1 MFLANNYQNLQ
12 NAEIKFF
19 QKFGG
24 SFTRFYGFW
33 RDNLFERVMRLFVWK
48 NNGDVLPKEIEMRLH
63 LQGHCGIADFRIDGE
78 DTDGQSGLTA
88 FFGNFYGVGK
98 YFDEKPYY
106 MLRCPI
112 WSGSAKIGSEC
123 EVISNNSLRN
133 PTIEVVEHYAYLLAH
148 AEVTLGSALINTRD
162 AGGVPVA
169 TSTKQLESIKTYQKK
184 LYNGESGVVTDN
196 GALGVNYAGVT
207 RTTNQNVVDI
217 VEVRQKL
224 LKNFYADIGIRASFD
239 KRSNA
244 VVSEVEADTSM
255 LLLNN
260 SDMLDSRKRG
270 AEAVNRL
277 YGTNWTVELSP
288 EINYNLTPISGAN
301 GADESDGAGGEND
314 DMV

>member
-1 MFLANNYQNLQ
+1 MFLATNYKQLESAQ
-12 NAEIKFF
+12 VKFF
-19 QKFGG
+19 QKQGG
-24 SFTRFYGFW
+24 TFTRFYAFW
-33 RDNLFERVMRLFVWK
+33 KDNLFERLMRLFVW
-48 NNGDVLPKEIEMRLH
+48 DCAPIPQKEIEMRLH
-63 LQGHCGIADFRIDGE
+63 LNGSCGIANLQID
-78 DTDGQSGLTA
+78 DYDSGQSGLTA
-88 FFGNFYGVGK
+88 FFGNYYGVGK

-112 WSGSAKIGSEC
+112 WTGGAKVGEEC

-133 PTIEVVEHYAYLLAH
+133 PTIEVAEHYAYLLAH
-148 AEVTLGSALINTRD
+148 AEVTLGSALINARD

-169 TSTKQLESIKTYQKK
+169 TSTKQLESITTYQKK

-207 RTTNQNVVDI
+207 RQTNQNVVDI

-260 SDMLDSRKRG
+260 SDMLDSRKIG
-270 AEAVNRL
+270 CEKVNAL
-277 YGTNWTVELSP
+277 FGTTWSVKLAP
-288 EINYNLTPISGAN
+288 EIQYNIGSGAN
-301 GADESDGAGGEND
+301 GANGAD
-314 DMV
+314 DKEVVA

>member
-1 MFLANNYQNLQ
+1 MFIGNHYRNLTS
-12 NAEIKFF
+12 AEVKFF
-19 QKFGG
+19 QKRGG
-24 SFTRFYGFW
+24 TFTRFFAFW

-48 NNGDVLPKEIEMRLH
+48 NTDPVPPKELEMRLH
-63 LQGHCGIADFRIDGE
+63 LQGHVGVADLRIEGE
-78 DTDGQSGLTA
+78 DTDRQSGLTA

-98 YFDEKPYY
+98 YFDELPFY

-112 WSGSAKIGSEC
+112 WAGSAKIGEEC

-148 AEVTLGSALINTRD
+148 AEVTLGGVLVNARD

-169 TSTKQLESIKTYQKK
+169 TSTKQLQSIQTYQKK

-207 RTTNQNVVDI
+207 RQTNQNALDI
-217 VEVRQKL
+217 MEVRNKL
-224 LKNFYADIGIRASFD
+224 LKNFYADIGIRASFE

-270 AEAVNRL
+270 AEKVNQL
-277 YGTNWTVELSP
+277 FGTSWTVELSP
-288 EINYNLTPISGAN
+288 EIQYNLTEPAEPSGAD
-301 GADESDGAGGEND
+301 GADGTDERE
-314 DMV
+314 VE

>member
-1 MFLANNYQNLQ
+1 MFLTANYTALQ

-19 QKFGG
+19 QKEGG
-24 SFTRFYGFW
+24 TFTRFYAFW
-33 RDNLFERVMRLFVWK
+33 KDNLFERLMRLFVWK
-48 NNGDVLPKEIEMRLH
+48 CDPIPAKEIEMRLH
-63 LQGHCGIADFRIDGE
+63 LQGHCGIADLQIRGE

-88 FFGNFYGVGK
+88 FFGNYYGVGK
-98 YFDEKPYY
+98 YFDEKPFY

-112 WSGSAKIGSEC
+112 WAGSGKVGSDC

-133 PTIEVVEHYAYLLAH
+133 PTIEIVEHYAFLLAH
-148 AEVTLGSALINTRD
+148 TEVTLNSTMINARD

-169 TSTKQLESIKTYQKK
+169 TSTKQLESITAYQKK
-184 LYNGESGVVTDN
+184 LYNGVSGVVTDN

-207 RTTNQNVVDI
+207 RQTNQNVVDV

-244 VVSEVEADTSM
+244 VTSEVEADTSM

-260 SDMLDSRKRG
+260 SDMLDCRKLG
-270 AEAVNRL
+270 AQRVNSL
-277 YGTNWTVELSP
+277 FGTNWSVELAP
-288 EINYNLTPISGAN
+288 EIQYNITPDSSGAN
-301 GADESDGAGGEND
+301 GADDPSRGGAKK
-314 DMV
+314 

>member
-1 MFLANNYQNLQ
+1 MFLTTNYTALQ

-19 QKFGG
+19 QKEGG
-24 SFTRFYGFW
+24 TFTRFYAFW
-33 RDNLFERVMRLFVWK
+33 KDNLFERLMRLFVWK
-48 NNGDVLPKEIEMRLH
+48 CNPVPAKEIEMRLH
-63 LQGHCGIADFRIDGE
+63 LQGHCGVADLQIRGE

-88 FFGNFYGVGK
+88 FFGNYYGVGK
-98 YFDEKPYY
+98 YFDEKPFY

-112 WSGSAKIGSEC
+112 WAGPGKIGVDC

-133 PTIEVVEHYAYLLAH
+133 PTIEIVEHYAFLLAH
-148 AEVTLGSALINTRD
+148 TEVTLNSTMINARD

-169 TSTKQLESIKTYQKK
+169 TSTKQLESITAYQKK
-184 LYNGESGVVTDN
+184 LYNGVSGVVTDN

-207 RTTNQNVVDI
+207 RQTNQNVVDV

-224 LKNFYADIGIRASFD
+224 LKNFYADIGIRATFD

-260 SDMLDSRKRG
+260 SDMLDSRKLG
-270 AEAVNRL
+270 AKRVNDL
-277 YGTNWTVELSP
+277 FGTNWSVELAP
-288 EINYNLTPISGAN
+288 EIQYNITPDTSWAYGPDDPARGGA
-301 GADESDGAGGEND
+301 ER
-314 DMV
+314 